1 MIETNT
7 TRKWRDRV
15 ASWRASGLT
24 ADEFCARHGGA
35 PTTLRTWSSRLKRT
49 APAVRLMK
57 VVATESRRGTLV
69 VEIGDARVHVAAT
82 TDREL
87 LAMVVDVLDARAR

>member
-15 ASWRASGLT
+15 ALWRASGLT
-24 ADEFCARHGGA
+24 AEDFCSRHGGA
-35 PTTLRTWSSRLKRT
+35 PTTLRTWSSRLKRA

-57 VVATESRRGTLV
+57 VITTESRRGTLV
-69 VEIGDARVHVAAT
+69 IEIGDARVRLESAM
-82 TDREL
+82 DREL
-87 LAMVVDVLDARAR
+87 LAMVVDVLDARSR